1 MENKHEQSLDLALA
15 ISEALDIALDHPDRR
30 LDPVMSGVLLAYIKE
45 RLLNQ
50 DEEIDRLRGK
60 IRRCHAKR
68 KQRESV
74 NHK

>member
-1 MENKHEQSLDLALA
+1 
-15 ISEALDIALDHPDRR
+15 
-30 LDPVMSGVLLAYIKE
+30 MSGVLLAYIKE

-68 KQRESV
+68 KQHGLV

>member
-45 RLLNQ
+45 RLP
-50 DEEIDRLRGK
+50 LRRTNEKFEQG
-60 IRRCHAKR
+60 
-68 KQRESV
+68 
-74 NHK
+74 

>member
-45 RLLNQ
+45 KLLKS
-50 DEEIDRLRGK
+50 R
-60 IRRCHAKR
+60 
-68 KQRESV
+68 
-74 NHK
+74 

>member
-45 RLLNQ
+45 RL
-50 DEEIDRLRGK
+50 DRLRGK

-68 KQRESV
+68 KQRGSV